1 MNLSALMHSISP
13 SAISASRNEWVSH
26 VASGRNSQFPFTG
39 SPLGTSLIS
48 AGRRRSISSAMK
60 RLSGMHEND
69 GYQRLLPFRTSDP
82 SPSHAPS
89 TYGSTGKARS
99 GYSTGWHRGTPKRY
113 WR

>member
-13 SAISASRNEWVSH
+13 SATSESRNGCVSH
-26 VASGRNSQFPFTG
+26 DVSGRNSQFPFTG

-60 RLSGMHEND
+60 RLSGMQEND
-69 GYQRLLPFRTSDP
+69 GYQRLRPFRISEP

-89 TYGSTGKARS
+89 TYGSTGRARS
-99 GYSTGWHRGTPKRY
+99 GYSTDWGRGTPKRN
-113 WR
+113 